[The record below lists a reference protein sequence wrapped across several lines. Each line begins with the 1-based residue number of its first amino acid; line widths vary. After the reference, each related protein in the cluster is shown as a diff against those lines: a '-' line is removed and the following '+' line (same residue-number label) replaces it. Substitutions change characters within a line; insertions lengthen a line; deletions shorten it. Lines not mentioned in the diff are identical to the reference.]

1 MQGTQFGK
9 SLFFSPVPPLNTC
22 VSVCQWSGKKGGS
35 HTWQTAAYQQYTTL
49 QQAWLLVQSPK
60 EVRTQWYVLV
70 SQLESIIL
78 LFIMHL
84 KFAFLCTC
92 FNRSRKK
99 GNSTARW
106 NDLFWQAE
114 LGLST
119 SYTFFFAPSNIR
131 SWIHIYTLKFTYCLL
146 SFINFILKNTCK
158 SVHKGMSVA
167 KDQRITSTLHF
178 SECSATQ

>member
-22 VSVCQWSGKKGGS
+22 VSVCQWSGRKGGS

-78 LFIMHL
+78 LFVMHL

-92 FNRSRKK
+92 FNRSRKT

-119 SYTFFFAPSNIR
+119 SYTFFFAPSKYKILDTHLY
-131 SWIHIYTLKFTYCLL
+131 SEVHILSTILHKFHFKKYMQKCTRRYVCSKRPKNNFNP
-146 SFINFILKNTCK
+146 SFL
-158 SVHKGMSVA
+158 
-167 KDQRITSTLHF
+167 
-178 SECSATQ
+178 